1 MTKVKLINGNCI
13 DFNKN
18 CTCKLLYSW
27 LSVMYL
33 PMSAFDSVCDN
44 KGEAKSFEPQSDG
57 DSSEGIE
64 LSSCTAGSSEL

>member
-1 MTKVKLINGNCI
+1 MTKVKLNGNCI
-13 DFNKN
+13 KFNKYY
-18 CTCKLLYSW
+18 TGKLLYSW
-27 LSVMYL
+27 LSVYL

-64 LSSCTAGSSEL
+64 LRSCTAGSLE